1 MCHLIFFPSYINKI
15 MQKIF
20 YLVLTDNWSVR
31 KPLTDNLKVRRS
43 LTDNLSVRR
52 DLIDNLSVRRCLTDN
67 LSVTICP
74 AKSHGNVYWTFKR
87 LI

>member
-1 MCHLIFFPSYINKI
+1 MCHLIFFLHILIRSCK
-15 MQKIF
+15 KFF
-20 YLVLTDNWSVR
+20 YLVLTDNLSMR

-67 LSVTICP
+67 LSVTDNLPCKVSQEGLLDI
-74 AKSHGNVYWTFKR
+74 
-87 LI
+87 